1 MESKSLAVTVV
12 GILIGVWLCRWQDY
26 TVVTAQVRQVGPSSW
41 AWVASGTAQAVVDLR
56 YRETPWTALGKR
68 VPLNTASIEGL
79 QQVNGI
85 GPSRAAAIT
94 EYVAINGHFQTVSEL
109 VNVKGIGPKTVHR
122 VAPFVCINT
131 N

>member
-12 GILIGVWLCRWQDY
+12 AILLGVWISRWQDY
-26 TVVTAQVRQVGPSSW
+26 TVATAQMRQVGPSTW
-41 AWVASGTAQAVVDLR
+41 AWVASGTAQAVVEVEAS
-56 YRETPWTALGKR
+56 ETPWTALGKR

-94 EYVAINGHFQTVSEL
+94 QYVAINGHFQTVSEL